1 MAGGKYLLKPSV
13 SCDHT
18 DCRLAVAGRLYRKH
32 NSWLYRDNNCEDGG
46 VEEEKVATESDSK
59 VNTFQIEVKKKKQEL
74 KNNTKKSILDIFKD
88 YESTET
94 GSETTTGSKVRR
106 HKVMRVILIMVL
118 NYFLIPDLKYF
129 LPEP

>member
-1 MAGGKYLLKPSV
+1 MSGGKHLLKPSV

-46 VEEEKVATESDSK
+46 VEVEKVATESDSK
-59 VNTFQIEVKKKKQEL
+59 VNTFQNQVKKKQQL
-74 KNNTKKSILDIFKD
+74 KSHTNTSFLDIFKD

-118 NYFLIPDLKYF
+118 NYFLIPDLKYL

>member
-1 MAGGKYLLKPSV
+1 M
-13 SCDHT
+13 
-18 DCRLAVAGRLYRKH
+18 AGRLYRKH

-59 VNTFQIEVKKKKQEL
+59 VNTFQNQVKKKQQL
-74 KNNTKKSILDIFKD
+74 KSHTNTSFLDIFKD

-118 NYFLIPDLKYF
+118 NYFLIPDLKYL